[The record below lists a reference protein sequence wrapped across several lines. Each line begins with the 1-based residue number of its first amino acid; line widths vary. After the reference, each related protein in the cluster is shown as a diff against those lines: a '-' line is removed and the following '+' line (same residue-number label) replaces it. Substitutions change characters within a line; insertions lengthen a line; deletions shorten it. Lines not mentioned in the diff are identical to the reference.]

1 MTVWQIWLLIAAVFV
16 VIEIFTSGFAVACF
30 SVGCVFGSI
39 LAACDLSLTWQVV
52 AFAVGTFLAFLFIR
66 PFVMKIID
74 KKTNDNGV
82 KTNMDNIIGK
92 IAVVTERIE
101 ENGYGRVKIDGDD
114 WKAQASDGTAIEA
127 GEKVRIEAYES
138 IILTVKKL

>member
-1 MTVWQIWLLIAAVFV
+1 MEIYQIWLLIAAVFV
-16 VIEIFTSGFAVACF
+16 VIEIFTSGFAVACL
-30 SVGCVFGSI
+30 SGGCVFGSI

-52 AFAVGTFLAFLFIR
+52 AFAVGTFLAFVFIR
-66 PFVMKIID
+66 PIVMKYLD
-74 KKTNDNGV
+74 KKTNDTGV

-92 IAVVTERIE
+92 TAVVTEKIE

-114 WKAQASDGTAIEA
+114 WKAKTADGSAAEV
-127 GEKVRIEAYES
+127 GEKVEIESFES